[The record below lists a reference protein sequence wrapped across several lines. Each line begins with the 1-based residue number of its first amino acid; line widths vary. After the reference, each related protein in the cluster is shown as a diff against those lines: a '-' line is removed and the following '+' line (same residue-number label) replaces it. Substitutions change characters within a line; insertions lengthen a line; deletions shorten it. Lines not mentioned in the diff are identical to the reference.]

1 MVVKQ
6 RYSLWCRKYSFM
18 NHVNREPLQ
27 TRLENWELHFTL
39 LDHLTDRLLSFLE
52 NHHHQI
58 ELLVANHCFQCF
70 LGQIW
75 IGQIWQKHAGW
86 ILFPL
91 GKKPSSNLRE
101 IGLERQSRILSA
113 DYSLLLPPGSND
125 KDTPFFTSLPFM
137 NRLKYFI
144 CFQQNWL
151 TLHCSWLLGT
161 TSIIIIVINIYD
173 DDDDQVT
180 FGDNLDAGQGGGGE
194 RRGRGDEEGRHSDR
208 RSLTFTFLSL
218 LLLSLLLSHLDI
230 KLLTF
235 TLLSLLF

>member
-58 ELLVANHCFQCF
+58 ESLVANHCFQCF
-70 LGQIW
+70 LDRQPFELTKSDKSM
-75 IGQIWQKHAGW
+75 QDKFCS
-86 ILFPL
+86 LL
-91 GKKPSSNLRE
+91 GKKWSSNLRE

-161 TSIIIIVINIYD
+161 TSITIIVINYHH
-173 DDDDQVT
+173 DDDQVT

-194 RRGRGDEEGRHSDR
+194 RRGRGEEEGRHSDR

-235 TLLSLLF
+235 T

>member
-58 ELLVANHCFQCF
+58 ELLVANRCFQCF
-70 LGQIW
+70 LDRQPFELTKSDKSM
-75 IGQIWQKHAGW
+75 QDKFCS
-86 ILFPL
+86 LL
-91 GKKPSSNLRE
+91 GKKWSSNLRE

-161 TSIIIIVINIYD
+161 TSIMIIVINNNHHMMMIRWLL
-173 DDDDQVT
+173 VT
-180 FGDNLDAGQGGGGE
+180 TWMPGRVAGA
-194 RRGRGDEEGRHSDR
+194 REEGEATRKEDIQTEG
-208 RSLTFTFLSL
+208 RSLSL
-218 LLLSLLLSHLDI
+218 FFHSFYFHFYFHI
-230 KLLTF
+230 
-235 TLLSLLF
+235 